1 MQAEAFVHFP
11 AFELVSHSVDLW
23 PCIIEH
29 CDARTLVCLLR
40 VSAHLAGMVRTE
52 LRSRFTHFTKPLL
65 ASTVTIDALWL
76 MLDSQGGGV
85 VGKHALAVWNT
96 PNSLPLHSLELSLPV
111 GRLQSAEAW
120 FVRRGYTSATME
132 VSSEAADVVKNQKC
146 MTNGTVSPFPF
157 PPFGC

>member
-29 CDARTLVCLLR
+29 CDARTLLCLLA
-40 VSAHLAGMVRTE
+40 VSTHLAGMVRTE
-52 LRSRFTHFTKPLL
+52 LRSRFTLVTKPML

-76 MLDSQGGGV
+76 MLDSKGGGV

-96 PNSLPLHSLELSLPV
+96 PTLLPLHSLE
-111 GRLQSAEAW
+111 
-120 FVRRGYTSATME
+120 TS
-132 VSSEAADVVKNQKC
+132 
-146 MTNGTVSPFPF
+146 
-157 PPFGC
+157 